1 MTYHVDVI
9 VTSHFTDSVIGSCTR
24 KQRLRLDTATAE
36 RLEGLGLV
44 KPANPSVR
52 LAESPLTA
60 PLDAGGG
67 KSHVSLPAGQ
77 ASQPM
82 IAPLPWPKDG
92 EPLSS
97 MTATDSHQLPTPS
110 TPAMEHG
117 GMSTIKPSEI
127 QGSPESAGRKKRG
140 RPAGSKST
148 TSAAKMG
155 ADSGAVE

>member
-1 MTYHVDVI
+1 MTDYIEVI
-9 VTSHFTDSVIGSCTR
+9 VTSHFTDSYLGSCTR

-44 KPANPSVR
+44 KPANPSAR

-60 PLDAGGG
+60 PLGAGGG
-67 KSHVSLPAGQ
+67 KSHASLPAGQ

-92 EPLSS
+92 EPSSS
-97 MTATDSHQLPTPS
+97 MTATDSPQLPTFS
-110 TPAMEHG
+110 TPATVHG
-117 GMSTIKPSEI
+117 GMSTIKQSEN
-127 QGSPESAGRKKRG
+127 QDLPENAGRKKRG

-148 TSAAKMG
+148 TSAAKTG
-155 ADSGAVE
+155 ADLGEVE